1 MQIYADVAGLARR
14 RIVVLPVLTPK
25 LAGLWIGLVTPV
37 PPRIGRALIESLSTD
52 SVVTEHD
59 IDAVIPPPPG
69 GTTGYREAVG
79 LALHRIENGD
89 VETTWA
95 NASPTGAPADPLPSD
110 PSWAGD
116 AIYTDDRSIDC
127 DAPIEHVWQVVE
139 GIGGERG
146 WYSFPLAWTIR
157 GWLDVLTGG
166 VGLARGRRNPN
177 TLYTGDALDF
187 WRVERIERPHLLR
200 LRAEMRTPG
209 KAWLQWELHA
219 CGEGTTRLH
228 QRAIFF
234 PKGLAG
240 RLYWYALM
248 PFHGIIFTG
257 MIKNI
262 AAEAQKERTR
272 AA

>member
-1 MQIYADVAGLARR
+1 MWR
-14 RIVVLPVLTPK
+14 
-25 LAGLWIGLVTPV
+25 
-37 PPRIGRALIESLSTD
+37 
-52 SVVTEHD
+52 
-59 IDAVIPPPPG
+59 
-69 GTTGYREAVG
+69 
-79 LALHRIENGD
+79 
-89 VETTWA
+89 
-95 NASPTGAPADPLPSD
+95 
-110 PSWAGD
+110 
-116 AIYTDDRSIDC
+116 
-127 DAPIEHVWQVVE
+127 VVE

-209 KAWLQWELHA
+209 RAWLQWELHSRDD
-219 CGEGTTRLH
+219 GTTRLH

-262 AAEAQKERTR
+262 SVEASKEGSR